1 MSRIGKQPIPIPDK
15 VKIGIEGNE
24 VHVTGPRGT
33 VTSLIPAGISCEQK
47 GDELVMTRS
56 DDSGQQ
62 RAFHGLARAL
72 AANAVKGVSEG
83 FVKGL
88 EIVGI
93 GFRAELRGSSVIF
106 SLGFSHPIEYPIP
119 DGIEVKIEK
128 QTKISVS
135 GVDRQQVG
143 QVAAVMRGLKPP
155 DPYKNKG
162 IRYAGEA
169 LKKKA
174 GKAGAVGGV
183 A

>member
-15 VKIGIEGNE
+15 VKVGIEANE
-24 VHVTGPRGT
+24 VHVTGPKGSL
-33 VTSLIPAGISCEQK
+33 TSPIPDGIACEQK
-47 GDELVMTRS
+47 DNELVLTRR

-83 FVKGL
+83 FQKDL

-93 GFRAELRGSSVIF
+93 GFRAELKGSSVIF

-119 DGIEVKIEK
+119 EGIDVKIDK
-128 QTKISVS
+128 QTKISVA
-135 GVDRQQVG
+135 GADRQQVG
-143 QVAAVMRGLKPP
+143 QVAAVMRSLKPP

-162 IRYAGEA
+162 IRYAGEP

-174 GKAGAVGGV
+174 GKSAAGGA

>member
-1 MSRIGKQPIPIPDK
+1 MSRIGKQPIPIPDTVK
-15 VKIGIEGNE
+15 VGIEGNE
-24 VHVTGPRGT
+24 VRVTGPKGT
-33 VTSLIPAGISCEQK
+33 VTSPIPAGISCEQK

-56 DDSGQQ
+56 NDSGQQ

-83 FVKGL
+83 FAKGL
-88 EIVGI
+88 EIVGV

-143 QVAAVMRGLKPP
+143 QVAAMMRSLKPP

-174 GKAGAVGGV
+174 GKAGAAGGV
-183 A
+183 G